1 MKELDYGLKYSVG
14 LCMEPLPFYNVALTS
29 SFASLTLTTVV
40 LESRDSSTISRTFLF
55 GPKVSSIEN
64 NKRKR
69 RLFMKKN
76 TLKKCAAL
84 VTTAALSLSIL
95 AGCNASP
102 KQVEAKTNQK
112 PILIQG
118 PMPIEAEN
126 FAKRLKNVKEEKSGT
141 FVFYKGT
148 VDNYPVIVAKTG
160 KGMENTAAATAV
172 AIEKYKP
179 IAIINQGTSGGHDP
193 NLNVFDIVLG
203 KQVANIGSLKTT
215 NMDENQGIE
224 PTKWIS
230 MDLMASEGSAGEDP
244 NAEKIRYY
252 EGDKDLLAA
261 ANAVKDTYTKGKV
274 VEGTIGSADVWN
286 NEVDRIKWFHTKY
299 GTSVEEMEG
308 AAAAQIAKAYNVPFL
323 GIRVLSNNKTN
334 GGKYNPNTAAANQE
348 YVYEVVKKYIASM
361 PNK

>member
-1 MKELDYGLKYSVG
+1 
-14 LCMEPLPFYNVALTS
+14 
-29 SFASLTLTTVV
+29 
-40 LESRDSSTISRTFLF
+40 
-55 GPKVSSIEN
+55 
-64 NKRKR
+64 
-69 RLFMKKN
+69 MKKKIV
-76 TLKKCAAL
+76 KKCAAFA
-84 VTTAALSLSIL
+84 TTSVLLLSAL
-95 AGCNASP
+95 AGCSSP
-102 KQVEAKTNQK
+102 SKSEAKSKEAQN

-118 PMPIEAEN
+118 PMPIEAEK
-126 FAKRLKNVKEEKSGT
+126 FAKRLKDVKEEKSGT

-160 KGMENTAAATAV
+160 KGMENTAAATAI

-179 IAIINQGTSGGHDP
+179 KAIINQGTSGGHDP

-203 KQVANIGSLKTT
+203 KKVANIGSLKTT
-215 NMDENQGIE
+215 NMNENQGMD
-224 PTKWIS
+224 PSKWIS

-252 EGDKDLLAA
+252 QGDKDLLAA
-261 ANAVKDTYTKGKV
+261 ANAVKDKYTKGKV
-274 VEGTIGSADVWN
+274 VEGTIGSADLWN

-308 AAAAQIAKAYNVPFL
+308 AAAAQIAQAYDVPFL

-334 GGKYNPNTAAANQE
+334 NGKYNSNTAAANQE
-348 YVYEVVKKYIASM
+348 YVYEVVKKYIATM

>member
-1 MKELDYGLKYSVG
+1 MK
-14 LCMEPLPFYNVALTS
+14 
-29 SFASLTLTTVV
+29 
-40 LESRDSSTISRTFLF
+40 
-55 GPKVSSIEN
+55 
-64 NKRKR
+64 NKIV
-69 RLFMKKN
+69 
-76 TLKKCAAL
+76 KKCAVL
-84 VTTAALSLSIL
+84 MTTSVLALSAL
-95 AGCNASP
+95 AGCSSSSQN
-102 KQVEAKTNQK
+102 EAKSKTIQK

-118 PMPIEAEN
+118 PMPIEAEK
-126 FAKRLKNVKEEKSGT
+126 FAKRLKDVKEEKSGT

-160 KGMENTAAATAV
+160 KGMENTAAATAI

-203 KQVANIGSLKTT
+203 KRVTNIGSLKTA
-215 NMDENQGIE
+215 NMDENQGMD

-244 NAEKIRYY
+244 NAEKARYY
-252 EGDKDLLAA
+252 EGDKDLLEA
-261 ANAVKDTYTKGKV
+261 ANAVKDKYTKGKV
-274 VEGTIGSADVWN
+274 VEGTIGSADLWN

-308 AAAAQIAKAYNVPFL
+308 AAAAQIAKAYDVPFL

-334 GGKYNPNTAAANQE
+334 NGKYNPNTASANQE
-348 YVYEVVKKYIASM
+348 YVYEVVKKYISAM

>member
-1 MKELDYGLKYSVG
+1 
-14 LCMEPLPFYNVALTS
+14 
-29 SFASLTLTTVV
+29 
-40 LESRDSSTISRTFLF
+40 
-55 GPKVSSIEN
+55 
-64 NKRKR
+64 
-69 RLFMKKN
+69 MKKKIV
-76 TLKKCAAL
+76 KKCAVFA
-84 VTTAALSLSIL
+84 TTSVLLLSAL
-95 AGCNASP
+95 AGCSSP
-102 KQVEAKTNQK
+102 SKSEAKSKEAQN

-118 PMPIEAEN
+118 PMPIEAEK
-126 FAKRLKNVKEEKSGT
+126 FAKKLKDVKEEKSGT

-160 KGMENTAAATAV
+160 KGMENTAAATAI

-179 IAIINQGTSGGHDP
+179 KAIINQGTSGGHDP

-203 KQVANIGSLKTT
+203 KKVANIGSLKTT
-215 NMDENQGIE
+215 NMDENQGMD
-224 PTKWIS
+224 PSKWIS

-244 NAEKIRYY
+244 NDEKIRYY

-261 ANAVKDTYTKGKV
+261 ANAVKDKYTKGKV
-274 VEGTIGSADVWN
+274 VEGTIGSADLWN

-308 AAAAQIAKAYNVPFL
+308 AAAAQIAKAYDVPFL

-334 GGKYNPNTAAANQE
+334 NGKYNPNTASANQE
-348 YVYEVVKKYIASM
+348 YVYEVVKKYIATM

>member
-1 MKELDYGLKYSVG
+1 
-14 LCMEPLPFYNVALTS
+14 
-29 SFASLTLTTVV
+29 
-40 LESRDSSTISRTFLF
+40 
-55 GPKVSSIEN
+55 
-64 NKRKR
+64 
-69 RLFMKKN
+69 MKKKIV
-76 TLKKCAAL
+76 KKCAVFA
-84 VTTAALSLSIL
+84 TTSVLLLSAL
-95 AGCNASP
+95 AGCSSSS
-102 KQVEAKTNQK
+102 KSEAKSKEAQN

-118 PMPIEAEN
+118 PMPIEAEK
-126 FAKRLKNVKEEKSGT
+126 FAKRLKDVKEEKSGT

-148 VDNYPVIVAKTG
+148 VGNYPVIVAKTG
-160 KGMENTAAATAV
+160 KGMENTAAATAI

-179 IAIINQGTSGGHDP
+179 KAIINQGTSGGHDP

-203 KQVANIGSLKTT
+203 KKVTNIGSLKTT
-215 NMDENQGIE
+215 NMDENQGMD
-224 PTKWIS
+224 PSKWIS

-261 ANAVKDTYTKGKV
+261 ANAVKDKYTKGKV
-274 VEGTIGSADVWN
+274 VEGTIGSADLWN

-308 AAAAQIAKAYNVPFL
+308 AAAAQIAKAYDVPFL

-334 GGKYNPNTAAANQE
+334 NGKYNPNTASANQE
-348 YVYEVVKKYIASM
+348 YVYEVVKKYIATM